1 MLNNFP
7 LELLDKILKH
17 RIKFIEDI
25 VECKYIN
32 KQIYNLLNHK
42 TYYNFIL
49 TEFMNRYKILEE
61 QSLYYQNKVMRLDY
75 VLNHESSEDS
85 YFDLDTSSDYSDY
98 DLLSD

>member
-1 MLNNFP
+1 
-7 LELLDKILKH
+7 
-17 RIKFIEDI
+17 
-25 VECKYIN
+25 
-32 KQIYNLLNHK
+32 
-42 TYYNFIL
+42 
-49 TEFMNRYKILEE
+49 MNRYKILEE

>member
-32 KQIYNLLNHK
+32 KQMTHK
-42 TYYNFIL
+42 QINT
-49 TEFMNRYKILEE
+49 
-61 QSLYYQNKVMRLDY
+61 
-75 VLNHESSEDS
+75 
-85 YFDLDTSSDYSDY
+85 
-98 DLLSD
+98 